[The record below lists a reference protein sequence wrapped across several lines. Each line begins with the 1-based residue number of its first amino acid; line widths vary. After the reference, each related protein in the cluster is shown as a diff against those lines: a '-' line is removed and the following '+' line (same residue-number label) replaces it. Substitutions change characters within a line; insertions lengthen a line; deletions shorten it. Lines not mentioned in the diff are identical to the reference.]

1 MKTAIYH
8 GHGRPFE
15 IQEIAIDTATDCA
28 IVRTEACTLCSS
40 DLHTVS
46 GRRVSPTPGVL
57 GHEAIGHVLQLPS
70 SWELKDTAGNPIK
83 IGQRVVW
90 GVAASCGQCL
100 FCQDGIPQKCI
111 SLVKY
116 GHCVHQ
122 SNAIPRGGL
131 SDLVEIV
138 RGTPV
143 TCLSNEIPAGMAC
156 LAACAGATVAA
167 AVRLSG
173 SFQLKSAVILG
184 GGVLGVIACRMAK
197 KTGAAMVICVE
208 PDEARRAR
216 AIAFGADLAID
227 PADNEAENK
236 IKSHCNHGLGADI
249 ALEFSGSNAA
259 FETGLKVLRTGGRF
273 LLAGAVFPAG
283 KVAIEPEQIIRR
295 MLTIQ
300 GLHNYAGVDLDSAVA
315 FLEAEFQSDPSSWA
329 SLTGESFQ
337 LNDID
342 NAFAWAAKNPGVRAV
357 VSMM

>member
-1 MKTAIYH
+1 MKAAIYH

-15 IQEIAIDTATDCA
+15 IQEIAIDTAADCA

-46 GRRVSPTPGVL
+46 GRRISPTPGVL
-57 GHEAIGHVLQLPS
+57 GHEAIGHILQLPK
-70 SWELKDTAGNPIK
+70 SWELKDTAGNPIQ

-100 FCQDGIPQKCI
+100 FCREGIPQKCI

-116 GHCVHQ
+116 GHCVHL

-131 SDLVEIV
+131 SEIVEIV

-143 TCLSNEIPAGMAC
+143 TRLSDEIPAGMAC

-197 KTGAAMVICVE
+197 KAGAARVICVE
-208 PDEARRAR
+208 PDKKRRER
-216 AIAFGADLAID
+216 AIAFGADFAID
-227 PADNEAENK
+227 STDNEAENTNK
-236 IKSHCNHGLGADI
+236 KPLQSWPWRRYCPGIQW
-249 ALEFSGSNAA
+249 LE
-259 FETGLKVLRTGGRF
+259 
-273 LLAGAVFPAG
+273 
-283 KVAIEPEQIIRR
+283 RR
-295 MLTIQ
+295 L
-300 GLHNYAGVDLDSAVA
+300 
-315 FLEAEFQSDPSSWA
+315 
-329 SLTGESFQ
+329 
-337 LNDID
+337 
-342 NAFAWAAKNPGVRAV
+342 
-357 VSMM
+357 